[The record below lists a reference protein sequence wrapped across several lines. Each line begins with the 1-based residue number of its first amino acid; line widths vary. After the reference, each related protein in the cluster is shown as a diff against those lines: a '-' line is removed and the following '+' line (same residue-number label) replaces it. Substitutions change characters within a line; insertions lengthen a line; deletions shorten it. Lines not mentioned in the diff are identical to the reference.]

1 MKIDRNYLF
10 IFVFLTFIIFFLFES
25 CVNMIPWKTKFF
37 IGKWILLLNDT
48 YYTIEFKKDGTFVT
62 RGRKFCNLGSY
73 QILNHQKNS
82 ALLKLKS
89 VSENFNTTLLVLR
102 YKEGLYIKLANY
114 SRLWYS
120 IKSEKAKLII
130 ENVKKNLNNIYQLE
144 TWDHYYLLSFPALNK
159 KESDLILEL
168 ENPDFIENLKSQ
180 KIYYYKTKGEDE
192 NGNIYSYKFYILSG
206 AVIRVE
212 SEISVKTIL
221 N

>member
-1 MKIDRNYLF
+1 MKTDKNYMLIFLF
-10 IFVFLTFIIFFLFES
+10 LIFIIFFLFES

-37 IGKWILLLNDT
+37 IGKWILPLNDT
-48 YYTIEFKKDGTFVT
+48 YYTIEFKKDGTFIT

-73 QILNHQKNS
+73 KIMNHEKNS
-82 ALLKLKS
+82 ALLKLNS

-120 IKSEKAKLII
+120 IKSEKGKLII
-130 ENVKKNLNNIYQLE
+130 ENATKNINNIYQLE
-144 TWDHYYLLSFPALNK
+144 TWDHYYLISFPALNK
-159 KESDLILEL
+159 KESDLLLEL
-168 ENPDFIENLKSQ
+168 ENPDFIENLKNQ

-192 NGNIYSYKFYILSG
+192 NGNIYNYKFYILNG
-206 AVIRVE
+206 TVIRVE
-212 SEISVKTIL
+212 SEISVKAIL